1 MADVVV
7 GVVVDDLK
15 LSLAQ
20 LLTQDLVSYDDN
32 QQLIEEEDQ
41 PPVCLPNMR
50 LGAAVKHWR
59 ANHQRPLQELVNRRV
74 EPRSAAHVATSSQV
88 ATSGQVVTSSQV
100 VTSGQVVTSTRDQR
114 ALQTAIAD
122 RIREVAVVA
131 RSMPE
136 LQACSRRSLLRR
148 GWRAIDSQRFES
160 RRQRAHASAAEVC
173 ATACRVRDAAHALLR
188 WRAAAAVLMWCA
200 ARAQRLLF
208 AALERWRAW

>member
-59 ANHQRPLQELVNRRV
+59 ANYQRPLQELVNRRV
-74 EPRSAAHVATSSQV
+74 EPRSAVHVA
-88 ATSGQVVTSSQV
+88 TSSQV

-160 RRQRAHASAAEVC
+160 RRRRAHASAAEVC

-188 WRAAAAVLMWCA
+188 WRAAAAVLLWCA

>member
-1 MADVVV
+1 MADIVV

-74 EPRSAAHVATSSQV
+74 EPRSAVHVATSSQV
-88 ATSGQVVTSSQV
+88 A
-100 VTSGQVVTSTRDQR
+100 TSGQVVTSTRDQR

-160 RRQRAHASAAEVC
+160 RRRRAHASAAEVC

>member
-74 EPRSAAHVATSSQV
+74 EPRSAVHVATSSQV
-88 ATSGQVVTSSQV
+88 A
-100 VTSGQVVTSTRDQR
+100 TSGQVVTSTRDQR

>member
-74 EPRSAAHVATSSQV
+74 EPRSAVHVATSSQV
-88 ATSGQVVTSSQV
+88 A
-100 VTSGQVVTSTRDQR
+100 TSGQVVTSTRDQR

-160 RRQRAHASAAEVC
+160 RRRRAHASAAEVC

-188 WRAAAAVLMWCA
+188 WRAAAAVLLWCA

>member
-74 EPRSAAHVATSSQV
+74 EPRSAVHVATSSQV
-88 ATSGQVVTSSQV
+88 A
-100 VTSGQVVTSTRDQR
+100 TSGQVVTSTRDQR

-148 GWRAIDSQRFES
+148 GWRAI
-160 RRQRAHASAAEVC
+160 
-173 ATACRVRDAAHALLR
+173 
-188 WRAAAAVLMWCA
+188 AVSYTHLT
-200 ARAQRLLF
+200 LPTIPLV
-208 AALERWRAW
+208 

>member
-74 EPRSAAHVATSSQV
+74 EPRSAVHVATSSQV
-88 ATSGQVVTSSQV
+88 A
-100 VTSGQVVTSTRDQR
+100 TSGQVVTSTRDQR

-160 RRQRAHASAAEVC
+160 RRRRAHASAAEVC

-200 ARAQRLLF
+200 ARAQRLSC

>member
-74 EPRSAAHVATSSQV
+74 EPRSAVHVA
-88 ATSGQVVTSSQV
+88 TSSQV

-200 ARAQRLLF
+200 ARAQRLLC

>member
-32 QQLIEEEDQ
+32 QQLMEEEDQ

-74 EPRSAAHVATSSQV
+74 EPRSAVHVATSSQV
-88 ATSGQVVTSSQV
+88 A
-100 VTSGQVVTSTRDQR
+100 TSGQVVTSTRDQR

-160 RRQRAHASAAEVC
+160 RRRRAHASAAEVC

>member
-20 LLTQDLVSYDDN
+20 LLTQDLVSFDDK

-74 EPRSAAHVATSSQV
+74 EPRSAVHVATSSQV
-88 ATSGQVVTSSQV
+88 A
-100 VTSGQVVTSTRDQR
+100 TSGQVVTSTRDQR

-160 RRQRAHASAAEVC
+160 RRRRAHASAAEVC
-173 ATACRVRDAAHALLR
+173 ATKSGHVGR
-188 WRAAAAVLMWCA
+188 
-200 ARAQRLLF
+200 
-208 AALERWRAW
+208 

>member
-74 EPRSAAHVATSSQV
+74 EPRSAHVAT
-88 ATSGQVVTSSQV
+88 GSQV

-200 ARAQRLLF
+200 ARAQRLSC

>member
-74 EPRSAAHVATSSQV
+74 EPRSAVHVA
-88 ATSGQVVTSSQV
+88 TSSQV

-160 RRQRAHASAAEVC
+160 RRRRAHASAAEVC
-173 ATACRVRDAAHALLR
+173 ATACRVRDAAQALLR

>member
-88 ATSGQVVTSSQV
+88 

-160 RRQRAHASAAEVC
+160 RRRRAHASAAEVC

>member
-74 EPRSAAHVATSSQV
+74 EPRSAVHVATSSQV
-88 ATSGQVVTSSQV
+88 A
-100 VTSGQVVTSTRDQR
+100 TSGQVVTSTRDQR

-160 RRQRAHASAAEVC
+160 RRRRAHASAAEVC

-188 WRAAAAVLMWCA
+188 WRAAAAVLLWCA
-200 ARAQRLLF
+200 ARAQRLSC

>member
-74 EPRSAAHVATSSQV
+74 EPRSAQV
-88 ATSGQVVTSSQV
+88 ATSSQV

-200 ARAQRLLF
+200 ARAQRLLC

>member
-74 EPRSAAHVATSSQV
+74 EPRSAVHVATSSQV
-88 ATSGQVVTSSQV
+88 A
-100 VTSGQVVTSTRDQR
+100 TSGQVVTSTRDQR

-160 RRQRAHASAAEVC
+160 RRRRAHASAAEVC

-200 ARAQRLLF
+200 ARAQRLLC

>member
-88 ATSGQVVTSSQV
+88 ATSGQVVTS
-100 VTSGQVVTSTRDQR
+100 TRDQR

-122 RIREVAVVA
+122 RIHEVAVVA

>member
-41 PPVCLPNMR
+41 LPVCLPNMR

-74 EPRSAAHVATSSQV
+74 EPRSAVHVATSSQV
-88 ATSGQVVTSSQV
+88 A
-100 VTSGQVVTSTRDQR
+100 TSGQVVTSTRDQR

-160 RRQRAHASAAEVC
+160 RRRRAHASAAEVC

>member
-74 EPRSAAHVATSSQV
+74 EPRSAQV
-88 ATSGQVVTSSQV
+88 ATSSQV

-160 RRQRAHASAAEVC
+160 RRRRAHASAAEVC

-188 WRAAAAVLMWCA
+188 WRAAAAVLLWCA

>member
-74 EPRSAAHVATSSQV
+74 EPRSAVHVA
-88 ATSGQVVTSSQV
+88 TSSQV

-160 RRQRAHASAAEVC
+160 RRRRAHASAAEVC

>member
-74 EPRSAAHVATSSQV
+74 EPRSAAHV
-88 ATSGQVVTSSQV
+88 

-160 RRQRAHASAAEVC
+160 RRRRAHASAAEVC

>member
-1 MADVVV
+1 MANVVV
-7 GVVVDDLK
+7 GVIVDDLK

-32 QQLIEEEDQ
+32 EQLIEEEDE

-74 EPRSAAHVATSSQV
+74 GPRSAHVA
-88 ATSGQVVTSSQV
+88 
-100 VTSGQVVTSTRDQR
+100 TSGQVVTSTRDQR
-114 ALQTAIAD
+114 VLQTAIAD
-122 RIREVAVVA
+122 RVREVAVVA

-148 GWRAIDSQRFES
+148 GWRAMDSQRFES
-160 RRQRAHASAAEVC
+160 RRQRAHTSAAEVC
-173 ATACRVRDAAHALLR
+173 
-188 WRAAAAVLMWCA
+188 
-200 ARAQRLLF
+200 
-208 AALERWRAW
+208 

>member
-74 EPRSAAHVATSSQV
+74 EPRSAVHVATSSQV
-88 ATSGQVVTSSQV
+88 A
-100 VTSGQVVTSTRDQR
+100 TSGQVVTSTRDQR

-200 ARAQRLLF
+200 ARAQRF
-208 AALERWRAW
+208 SCAALERWRAW

>member
-74 EPRSAAHVATSSQV
+74 EPRSAVHVATSSQV
-88 ATSGQVVTSSQV
+88 A
-100 VTSGQVVTSTRDQR
+100 TSGQVVTSTRDQR

-160 RRQRAHASAAEVC
+160 RRRRAHASAAEVC

>member
-74 EPRSAAHVATSSQV
+74 EPRSAVHVATSSQV
-88 ATSGQVVTSSQV
+88 A
-100 VTSGQVVTSTRDQR
+100 TSGQVVTSTRDQR

-160 RRQRAHASAAEVC
+160 RRRRAHASAAEVC
-173 ATACRVRDAAHALLR
+173 ATACRERDAAHALLR
-188 WRAAAAVLMWCA
+188 WRAAAALLMWCA

>member
-74 EPRSAAHVATSSQV
+74 EPWSAHVA
-88 ATSGQVVTSSQV
+88 TSSQV

-160 RRQRAHASAAEVC
+160 RRRRAHASAAEVC

-200 ARAQRLLF
+200 ARAQRLLC

>member
-74 EPRSAAHVATSSQV
+74 EPRSAQV
-88 ATSGQVVTSSQV
+88 ATSSQV

-160 RRQRAHASAAEVC
+160 RRRRAHASAAEVC

>member
-74 EPRSAAHVATSSQV
+74 EPRSAVHVATSSQV
-88 ATSGQVVTSSQV
+88 A
-100 VTSGQVVTSTRDQR
+100 TSGQVVTSTRDQR

-160 RRQRAHASAAEVC
+160 RRRRAHASVAEVC
-173 ATACRVRDAAHALLR
+173 ATACRVRDAAHALLS

-200 ARAQRLLF
+200 ARAQRLSC

>member
-74 EPRSAAHVATSSQV
+74 EPRSAVHVATSSQV
-88 ATSGQVVTSSQV
+88 A
-100 VTSGQVVTSTRDQR
+100 TSGQVVTSTRDQR

-160 RRQRAHASAAEVC
+160 RRRRAHASAAEVC
-173 ATACRVRDAAHALLR
+173 ATACRVRDAAHALLS

>member
-50 LGAAVKHWR
+50 LGATVKHWR

-74 EPRSAAHVATSSQV
+74 EPRSAVHVATSSQV
-88 ATSGQVVTSSQV
+88 A
-100 VTSGQVVTSTRDQR
+100 TSGQVVTSTRDQR

>member
-59 ANHQRPLQELVNRRV
+59 ANHQRPLQVLVNRRV
-74 EPRSAAHVATSSQV
+74 EPRSAVHVATSSQV
-88 ATSGQVVTSSQV
+88 A
-100 VTSGQVVTSTRDQR
+100 TSGQVVTSTRDQR

-160 RRQRAHASAAEVC
+160 RRRRAHASAAEVC

>member
-88 ATSGQVVTSSQV
+88 ATSGQVVTS
-100 VTSGQVVTSTRDQR
+100 TRDQR

-160 RRQRAHASAAEVC
+160 RRRRAHASAAEVC

-188 WRAAAAVLMWCA
+188 WRAAAAVLLWCA

>member
-20 LLTQDLVSYDDN
+20 LLTKDLVSYDDS
-32 QQLIEEEDQ
+32 QQLMEEEDQ

-74 EPRSAAHVATSSQV
+74 EPRSAAHVA
-88 ATSGQVVTSSQV
+88 TSSQV

-173 ATACRVRDAAHALLR
+173 ATACRVMSTSGLVQATPGAVHAGSSR
-188 WRAAAAVLMWCA
+188 RPSKTSCSCGSSRTAT
-200 ARAQRLLF
+200 
-208 AALERWRAW
+208 

>member
-59 ANHQRPLQELVNRRV
+59 VNHQRPLQELVNRRV
-74 EPRSAAHVATSSQV
+74 EPRSAVHVATSSQV
-88 ATSGQVVTSSQV
+88 A
-100 VTSGQVVTSTRDQR
+100 TSGQVVTSTRDQR

-160 RRQRAHASAAEVC
+160 RRRRAHASAAEVC

-188 WRAAAAVLMWCA
+188 WRAAAAVLLWCA

>member
-74 EPRSAAHVATSSQV
+74 EPRSAVHVAKSSQV
-88 ATSGQVVTSSQV
+88 A
-100 VTSGQVVTSTRDQR
+100 TSGQVVTSTRDQR

-160 RRQRAHASAAEVC
+160 RRRRAHASAAEGC

-208 AALERWRAW
+208 AALERWRAR

>member
-74 EPRSAAHVATSSQV
+74 EPRSAVHVA
-88 ATSGQVVTSSQV
+88 
-100 VTSGQVVTSTRDQR
+100 TSGQVVTSTRDQR

-148 GWRAIDSQRFES
+148 GWRAIDSRRFES
-160 RRQRAHASAAEVC
+160 RRRRAHASAAEVC